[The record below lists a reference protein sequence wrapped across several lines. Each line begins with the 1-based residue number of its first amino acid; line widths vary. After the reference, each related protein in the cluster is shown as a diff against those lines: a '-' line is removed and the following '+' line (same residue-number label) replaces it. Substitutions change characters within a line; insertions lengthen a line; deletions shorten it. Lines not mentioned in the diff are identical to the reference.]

1 MGATLGSRVKA
12 ARVRANMTQV
22 ELAKV
27 AGCSQQTIV
36 DIEARSSRSKFLP
49 AIARALKESLEW
61 FESGEGSE
69 ASAALLVPHYD
80 LYGLAAEHPV
90 PLDRLR
96 WFGAVDPQ
104 HVSFTVAVDS
114 GTVARSK
121 GYLDPGDV
129 VFCSPPDGTLAP
141 WVIAWVRDWPK
152 AELCRL
158 AVSEGHTYLCSP
170 NGDEVDFKIEVR
182 LVKSRAEAAADQA
195 EGRPPGCWIVAS
207 VFGIMRP
214 C

>member
-1 MGATLGSRVKA
+1 MSATLGSRIKA
-12 ARVRANMTQV
+12 ARVRAKLTQV
-22 ELAKV
+22 ELAKIV
-27 AGCSQQTIV
+27 GCSQQTIV
-36 DIEARSSRSKFLP
+36 DIEARSSRSRFLP
-49 AIARALKESLEW
+49 AIANALGESLEW

-90 PLDRLR
+90 PLDRI
-96 WFGAVDPQ
+96 FGAVDPQ
-104 HVSFTVAVDS
+104 QVSFTVSVDA
-114 GTVARSK
+114 GTIARSK
-121 GYLDPGDV
+121 GYLAPGDV
-129 VFCSPPDGTLAP
+129 VFCSPPNGTPAP

-158 AVSEGHTYLCSP
+158 AVSEGHVYLCSP
-170 NGDEVDFKIEVR
+170 NGDEVDFKIEVC
-182 LVKSRAEAAADQA
+182 LVKTRAEAAADQA
-195 EGRPPGCWIVAS
+195 EGRPPKCWIVAS